1 MTNEEVFDTIKEMF
15 FAPTYT
21 IVKRAGKKLKDNNVE
36 IRDLN
41 TKLVIYNN
49 GNRIIVP
56 TIVCELQLPDII
68 FLFLEGQVPEKLH
81 FLMRYPHLYHQMKE

>member
-15 FAPTYT
+15 FASTYT

-56 TIVCELQLPDII
+56 TIGKGAQRKY
-68 FLFLEGQVPEKLH
+68 LFNKH
-81 FLMRYPHLYHQMKE
+81 RITD

>member
-15 FAPTYT
+15 FATTYT

-49 GNRIIVP
+49 GSRIIVP
-56 TIVCELQLPDII
+56 TIGKGSQRKY
-68 FLFLEGQVPEKLH
+68 LFNKH
-81 FLMRYPHLYHQMKE
+81 RITD

>member
-56 TIVCELQLPDII
+56 TIGKGSQRKY
-68 FLFLEGQVPEKLH
+68 LFNKH
-81 FLMRYPHLYHQMKE
+81 RITD